1 MYELKIKGYVPEIQ
15 GTRYRFQNKSVHVP
29 NFWQYVPDFNAY
41 SIKAPLKKS
50 LLQQY
55 QENMLILL

>member
-1 MYELKIKGYVPEIQ
+1 MYELKIKEHAEIQ

-41 SIKAPLKKS
+41 SIKSRKKNHV
-50 LLQQY
+50 Y
-55 QENMLILL
+55 E